1 MNNTNNNA
9 VYYCGVCGKR
19 FKDIESR
26 NNCEMACLKK
36 QKEEEKKA
44 AEAKKNAE
52 KDADLA
58 EASSTIDNAY
68 ALINKCIEKYGAFR
82 YNGKL
87 KDLDALNLDF
97 FPSKLWHHFWF

>member
-1 MNNTNNNA
+1 MNNMNNDA
-9 VYYCGVCGKR
+9 VYYCGVCGKGY
-19 FKDIESR
+19 KDIESR
-26 NNCEMACLKK
+26 NNCEMACLKR

-52 KDADLA
+52 KDADFT
-58 EASSTIDNAY
+58 EASSAIDNAD
-68 ALINKCIEKYGAFR
+68 ALINKCIEKYGTFK
-82 YNGKL
+82 YNGKV